1 MRVTESKIN
10 RLPWSALTAAI
21 VFPLMLGWAATS
33 GGGAQDTTR
42 LGLDKQFAGT
52 VKPFLQS
59 YCISCHGK
67 EGRTINAEYLPR
79 IAGKP
84 AGYLFNQLMNFR
96 DGRRNNT
103 AMSHLLQ
110 PLSDAYLR
118 EIAEYFSAL
127 ELPYPAPQSALASAE
142 ILRRGEALV
151 LRGDASVK
159 LPACAAC
166 HGLPLT
172 GVVPAIPGLLG
183 LPSAYLSAQLG
194 AWRAGQRRA
203 HAPDCM
209 ARIAK
214 ALSPA
219 DLSAV
224 AAWLSAQPLPSPAK
238 PVAKLDAPLPL
249 QCGGVPQ

>member
-1 MRVTESKIN
+1 LIFRSVF
-10 RLPWSALTAAI
+10 I
-21 VFPLMLGWAATS
+21 VFALLLAGHSVHAQAPLTHDAMTE
-33 GGGAQDTTR
+33 R
-42 LGLDKQFAGT
+42 LDA
-52 VKPFLQS
+52 
-59 YCISCHGK
+59 CISCHGK

-127 ELPYPAPQSALASAE
+127 ELPYPAPQSALASAA
-142 ILRRGEALV
+142 ILRRGEVLV
-151 LRGDASVK
+151 LRGDASLK

-172 GVVPAIPGLLG
+172 GVAPAIPGLLG

-203 HAPDCM
+203 HTPDCM
-209 ARIAK
+209 AGVAK

-219 DLSAV
+219 DVSAV
-224 AAWLSAQPLPSPAK
+224 AAWLSAQPVPSPAK
-238 PVAKLDAPLPL
+238 PIAKLDAPLPL

>member
-1 MRVTESKIN
+1 MRGVFLVFALLLASRSVQAQAPLTHDAMTE
-10 RLPWSALTAAI
+10 
-21 VFPLMLGWAATS
+21 
-33 GGGAQDTTR
+33 R
-42 LGLDKQFAGT
+42 LGA
-52 VKPFLQS
+52 
-59 YCISCHGK
+59 CISCHGK

-127 ELPYPAPQSALASAE
+127 ELPYPAPQPAVASAAT
-142 ILRRGEALV
+142 LQRGETLV
-151 LRGDASVK
+151 LRGDASRK

-172 GVVPAIPGLLG
+172 GVTPAIPGLLG
-183 LPSAYLSAQLG
+183 LPGAYLSAQLG

-209 ARIAK
+209 AGVAK
-214 ALSPA
+214 ALSPE
-219 DLSAV
+219 DVSAV
-224 AAWLSAQPLPSPAK
+224 AAWLSAQPVPSPAK
-238 PVAKLDAPLPL
+238 PIAKLDAPLPL
-249 QCGGVPQ
+249 KCGGVPQ

>member
-1 MRVTESKIN
+1 MRGVFLVFALLLASRSVQAQAPLTHDAMTE
-10 RLPWSALTAAI
+10 
-21 VFPLMLGWAATS
+21 
-33 GGGAQDTTR
+33 R
-42 LGLDKQFAGT
+42 LGA
-52 VKPFLQS
+52 
-59 YCISCHGK
+59 CISCHGK

-96 DGRRNNT
+96 DGRRNNA

-118 EIAEYFSAL
+118 EIAEYFSVL
-127 ELPYPAPQSALASAE
+127 ELPYPAPQPAVASAAT
-142 ILRRGEALV
+142 LQRGETLV
-151 LRGDASVK
+151 LRGDASRK

-172 GVVPAIPGLLG
+172 GVTPAIPGLLG
-183 LPSAYLSAQLG
+183 LPGAYLSAQLG

-209 ARIAK
+209 AGVAK
-214 ALSPA
+214 ALSPE
-219 DLSAV
+219 DVSAV
-224 AAWLSAQPLPSPAK
+224 AAWLSAQPVPSPAK
-238 PVAKLDAPLPL
+238 PIEKLGAPLPL

>member
-1 MRVTESKIN
+1 MRSVF
-10 RLPWSALTAAI
+10 I
-21 VFPLMLGWAATS
+21 VFALLLVSHGVHAQAPLTHDAMTE
-33 GGGAQDTTR
+33 R
-42 LGLDKQFAGT
+42 LGA
-52 VKPFLQS
+52 
-59 YCISCHGK
+59 CISCHGK

-127 ELPYPAPQSALASAE
+127 ELPYPAPQSAVASAE

-151 LRGDASVK
+151 LRGDASRK

-172 GVVPAIPGLLG
+172 GVTPAIPGLLG
-183 LPSAYLSAQLG
+183 LPGAYLSAQIG

-209 ARIAK
+209 ADVAK
-214 ALSPA
+214 ALSPE
-219 DLSAV
+219 DVSAV
-224 AAWLSAQPLPSPAK
+224 AAWLSAQPVPSPAK
-238 PVAKLDAPLPL
+238 PIAKLGASLPL
-249 QCGGVPQ
+249 KCGGVPQ

>member
-1 MRVTESKIN
+1 MHGVFLVFALLLASRSVQAQAPLTHDAMTE
-10 RLPWSALTAAI
+10 
-21 VFPLMLGWAATS
+21 
-33 GGGAQDTTR
+33 R
-42 LGLDKQFAGT
+42 LGA
-52 VKPFLQS
+52 
-59 YCISCHGK
+59 CISCHGK

-96 DGRRNNT
+96 DGRRNNA

-118 EIAEYFSAL
+118 EIAEFFSAL
-127 ELPYPAPQSALASAE
+127 ELPYPAPQSAVAAAD
-142 ILRRGEALV
+142 ILKRGETLV
-151 LRGDASVK
+151 LRGDASRK

-172 GVVPAIPGLLG
+172 GVTPAIPGLLG
-183 LPSAYLSAQLG
+183 LPGAYLSAQLG

-209 ARIAK
+209 AGVAK
-214 ALSPA
+214 ALSPE
-219 DLSAV
+219 DVSAV
-224 AAWLSAQPLPSPAK
+224 AAWLSAQPVPTPAK
-238 PVAKLDAPLPL
+238 PIAKLDAPLPMK
-249 QCGGVPQ
+249 CGGVPQ

>member
-1 MRVTESKIN
+1 MHGVFLVFALLLASRSVQAQAPLTHDAMTE
-10 RLPWSALTAAI
+10 
-21 VFPLMLGWAATS
+21 
-33 GGGAQDTTR
+33 R
-42 LGLDKQFAGT
+42 LGA
-52 VKPFLQS
+52 
-59 YCISCHGK
+59 CISCHGK

-127 ELPYPAPQSALASAE
+127 ELPYPAPQSAVVSAE

-151 LRGDASVK
+151 LRGDASRK

-172 GVVPAIPGLLG
+172 GVTPAIPGLLG
-183 LPSAYLSAQLG
+183 LPGAYLSAQLG

-209 ARIAK
+209 ADVAK
-214 ALSPA
+214 ALSPE
-219 DLSAV
+219 DVSAV
-224 AAWLSAQPLPSPAK
+224 AAWLSAQPVPSPAK
-238 PVAKLDAPLPL
+238 PIAKLDAPLPL
-249 QCGGVPQ
+249 KCGGVPK